1 MIVLVNSYSTD
12 QLGGSTSHI
21 IQDIDIQH
29 IAYEP

>member
-1 MIVLVNSYSTD
+1 MIILVNSYWTD
-12 QLGGSTSHI
+12 QLGGSTSSI